1 MKVEQVYSLHDVFYE
16 GLGNEAFSFLIVFN
30 GK

>member
-1 MKVEQVYSLHDVFYE
+1 MKVEQVYSLHGVFYE

>member
-1 MKVEQVYSLHDVFYE
+1 MKVEQVYSLRDVFNE